1 MNYKEL
7 VAEGEKR
14 QINQRNEK
22 GNSLCPDKKALNE
35 YYDEKVEVEDET
47 KEARVARII
56 KEYRIKREKEEEEK
70 AKNTN
75 LS

>member
-22 GNSLCPDKKALNE
+22 DGSLCPDKDALNE
-35 YYDEKVEVEDET
+35 YYDEKVEAIEWT

-56 KEYRIKREKEEEEK
+56 KEYKEKREKEEDAK
-70 AKNTN
+70 AKKEKG
-75 LS
+75 